1 MTQQLQRLAD
11 TLTESAGAALERRT
25 SRRNLLVRMT
35 VVGSALSLAPLKYLL
50 RPGSAWAFSTTCS
63 SCSSGICITSH
74 NSAFCCTITGVNHCP
89 SGTTA
94 CGWWRCCIS
103 TLYCSTGYRYFIDCC
118 GGCGAGHCVN
128 DSCNN
133 RKTCCYGKEW
143 DNCSG
148 TGTIQCRAVLC
159 VNPSQVYSAC
169 SSSPIRTSST
179 CCQGSSGSGCPNHP
193 SCCDTCSA
201 C

>member
-11 TLTESAGAALERRT
+11 QMTDAAGRTLEGKT
-25 SRRNLLVRMT
+25 SRRGLLVRMT
-35 VVGSALSLAPLKYLL
+35 IFGSAMTLAPLKFLM

-63 SCSSGICITSH
+63 SCSTGLCATSS
-74 NSAFCCTITGVNHCP
+74 NSAFCCTIYGTNACP

-103 TLYCSTGYRYFIDCC
+103 TLYCTSGNRYFVDCC
-118 GGCGAGHCVN
+118 GGCGAGHCVG
-128 DSCNN
+128 DSCGN
-133 RKTCCYGKEW
+133 RKTCCYPKSW

-159 VNPSQVYSAC
+159 VPPSQVYSAC
-169 SSSPIRTSST
+169 GTKDHTENT
-179 CCQGSSGSGCPNHP
+179 CCQGSGSSGCPNYP
-193 SCCDTCSA
+193 SCCDSCLA